1 MASKDVASSPDNN
14 INQDG
19 SVKNT
24 DIVDEKVQT
33 QKPANDDEKTM
44 PSVPADLPGSGD
56 PAAAIAAAAAA
67 AAADPFSH
75 LPEKEAELLRAQVD
89 MPETPYGFF
98 SLFRYATP
106 ADVVIMVVSGVL
118 AAAAGAALPAMT
130 IIFGGIQN
138 IFRDFIVVQS
148 LTLGDFKDETAVY
161 ALYFVYIAAGTFA
174 ATYLS
179 NLGFIY
185 VGERITIQLRQE
197 YLESCLRQNIGFFD
211 KLGAGEVTVR
221 ITADTNAIQQ
231 GISEK
236 LGLFISAVSTLL
248 SGFLIGFITSWKL
261 TLILFA
267 TLVALMINT
276 AVATRYIIKYSIPL
290 AIGMA
295 QAGVVAEEAL
305 SSIRLTAAFG
315 NERRMAEQ
323 YDKHMMSLQW
333 AGLKLK
339 AAIAFMMAVIV
350 SLLYLNYGLGFW
362 QGATFLRKE
371 ELDLQDVITTLM
383 AVMTGAFNVGSIGPH
398 FQSFAEAGG
407 RSAKILS
414 IIDREN
420 PLNPRGKEDGEK
432 PLVVEGHIRLD
443 NVKHIYPSRAEV
455 TVAEQLSI
463 DFPPGRTT
471 AIVGPSGS
479 GKSTVINLLLRFY
492 DPLEGTVYLD
502 DRDLRR
508 LDLSWLRRQMAV
520 VGQEPVIFATSVF
533 ENIRY
538 GLVGTEHWNAAKEKQ
553 RSLVEEA
560 AKLANAHDFIT
571 NLPEGYNTNVGQRG
585 LLLSGGQKQRIA
597 IARAV
602 ISDPKSML

>member
-1 MASKDVASSPDNN
+1 MAPQDEPGTSPPDN
-14 INQDG
+14 I
-19 SVKNT
+19 
-24 DIVDEKVQT
+24 DEKNQAP
-33 QKPANDDEKTM
+33 KPAVDDEKTS
-44 PSVPADLPGSGD
+44 PATAAADLPETPAIPAGLPFPFD
-56 PAAAIAAAAAA
+56 PTAAAP
-67 AAADPFSH
+67 DPFAH
-75 LPEKEAELLRAQVD
+75 LPEEEASQLRAQVD
-89 MPETPYGFF
+89 MPDGAYGFF

-106 ADVVIMVVSGVL
+106 KDLLIMIVCGVL
-118 AAAAGAALPAMT
+118 SAAAGAALPSMT

-138 IFRDFIVVQS
+138 IFRDFMMLES
-148 LTLGDFKDETAVY
+148 MTLGDFKRETATY
-161 ALYFVYIAAGTFA
+161 ALYFVYIGVGTFA
-174 ATYLS
+174 AMYLS

-185 VGERITIQLRQE
+185 VGERITIRLRQE

-236 LGLFISAVSTLL
+236 LGLFISSLATLL
-248 SGFLIGFITSWKL
+248 AGFLIGFITSWKL
-261 TLILFA
+261 TLILTS
-267 TLVALMINT
+267 TLFALMINT
-276 AVATRYIIKYSIPL
+276 AVATKYIIKYSIPL

-295 QAGVVAEEAL
+295 QAGVIAEETL

-323 YDKHMMSLQW
+323 YDKHLISLQW

-339 AAIAFMMAVIV
+339 AAIALMMAVV
-350 SLLYLNYGLGFW
+350 MSLLYLNYGLGFW
-362 QGATFLRKE
+362 QGSTFLRKE
-371 ELDLQDVITTLM
+371 ELDIQDVITTLM

-398 FQSFAEAGG
+398 FQSFIEAGG

-420 PLNPRGKEDGEK
+420 PLSPRDKEAGEK
-432 PLVVEGHIRLD
+432 PVSVEGHIRLED
-443 NVKHIYPSRAEV
+443 VKHIYPSRPEV
-455 TVAEQLSI
+455 TVTEKLSI
-463 DFPPGRTT
+463 EFPPGRTT

-479 GKSTVINLLLRFY
+479 GKSTIISLLLRFY
-492 DPLEGTVYLD
+492 DPIGGTVYLD
-502 DRDLRR
+502 DRDLRT

-538 GLVGTEHWNAAKEKQ
+538 GLIGTEHENAAKEKQ
-553 RSLVEEA
+553 KSLVEEA

-571 NLPEGYNTNVGQRG
+571 NLPEGYETNVGQRG

-602 ISDPKSML
+602 ISDPKSMS